1 MELQLAY
8 IGLTLLMVIIVFK
21 GGFHTINK
29 TFPDAEIQNK
39 KKQKLVFGLL
49 IWQLYILIIASSSFL
64 VSYSFP
70 PRFALLLI
78 APSFIFTAIFL
89 YKNKNQQWI
98 LNIPQHWL
106 IYIQTFRIAV
116 ELIFVFSVAKG
127 ILHKEASIEG
137 YNYDMVLAITAPLIG
152 LMVFKFKLLSEKWLI
167 YWNYLGLA
175 VLASVIFVF
184 LTTTYTPELYGSSVP
199 LLPLEALKYPYV
211 LIAGFLMPLAVF
223 IHVLSIVQ
231 LKKNLYLRNKC
242 NF

>member
-8 IGLTLLMVIIVFK
+8 IGLTVLMIFIVFK
-21 GGFHTINK
+21 GSFYTIDR
-29 TFPDAEIQNK
+29 TFSDIGIQK
-39 KKQKLVFGLL
+39 RQKRKLVIGLL
-49 IWQLYILIIASSSFL
+49 LWQLYILIIANSGFL

-78 APSFIFTAIFL
+78 VPSFIFTGIFI
-89 YKNKNQQWI
+89 YKNRNQRWI
-98 LNIPQHWL
+98 QNIPLHWL
-106 IYIQTFRIAV
+106 IYVQAFRIVV

-127 ILHKEASIEG
+127 ILHKEVSIEG
-137 YNYDMVLAITAPLIG
+137 YNFDMILALTAPIIG
-152 LMVFKFKLLSEKWLI
+152 ILVFKLKTLSKKWLV

-184 LTTTYTPELYGSSVP
+184 LTTTYVPELYGSSTP

-223 IHVLSIVQ
+223 IHILSIVQ
-231 LKKNLYLRNKC
+231 LKKSH
-242 NF
+242 